1 MLAIMFLRQGALCL
15 VFTALLGVAYPL
27 LITGVAQVAVP
38 DQANGSLVRDGA
50 GRIVGSALLG
60 QSFTGPGYFH
70 SRPSLAGEGYDA
82 AASGASNLGATSKDL
97 LETVAERAAAARD
110 DGGRDEGGPK
120 VPVDLVTA
128 SGSGLDP
135 HISPQSAFFQV
146 SRVAHARGLS
156 EDRVRDLVA
165 GHVEGRQFGFLGELR
180 VNVLALN
187 MALDSLGK

>member
-1 MLAIMFLRQGALCL
+1 MFLRQGALCL

-27 LITGVAQVAVP
+27 LVTGVAQVAFP
-38 DQANGSLVRDGA
+38 DRANGSLVRDGE
-50 GRIVGSALLG
+50 GRVIGSTLLG
-60 QSFTGPGYFH
+60 QSFTGAGYFH
-70 SRPSLAGEGYDA
+70 GRPSFAGEGYDA
-82 AASGASNLGATSKDL
+82 ASSGASNLGPTSRDL
-97 LETVAERAAAARD
+97 ISTVAARAAAARG
-110 DGGRDEGGPK
+110 DGGAT

-135 HISPQSAFFQV
+135 HISPQSATFQV
-146 SRVAHARGLS
+146 SRVAHARGLP

-165 GHVEGRQFGFLGELR
+165 GRVEGRQFGILGEPR